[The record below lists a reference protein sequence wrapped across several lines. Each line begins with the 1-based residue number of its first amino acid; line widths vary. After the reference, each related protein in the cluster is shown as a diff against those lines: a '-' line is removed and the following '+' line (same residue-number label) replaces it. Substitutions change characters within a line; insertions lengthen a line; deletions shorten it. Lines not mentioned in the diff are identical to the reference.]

1 MGGGGGGAAVVA
13 VGAAVVAGGA
23 DVAVDED
30 DVAPALVASL
40 VLDGATV
47 VVTAAAAVSAEVD
60 EAPAPR
66 PQDARR
72 ETAASTTATNRMVRR
87 GYRSAALSGPR
98 LLPGCMPIRAAA
110 DPARYGPGVRRRLP
124 RGGDG
129 PSDRLA
135 AIERRLEDL
144 EDLVAAALSVERLDD
159 LERRVDELALMAPTI
174 DDLLQLRM
182 QLARLHGDIVA
193 AEEQQYRRRAG

>member
-1 MGGGGGGAAVVA
+1 M
-13 VGAAVVAGGA
+13 
-23 DVAVDED
+23 
-30 DVAPALVASL
+30 
-40 VLDGATV
+40 
-47 VVTAAAAVSAEVD
+47 
-60 EAPAPR
+60 
-66 PQDARR
+66 
-72 ETAASTTATNRMVRR
+72 
-87 GYRSAALSGPR
+87 
-98 LLPGCMPIRAAA
+98 
-110 DPARYGPGVRRRLP
+110 RRRLP
-124 RGGDG
+124 RGDG